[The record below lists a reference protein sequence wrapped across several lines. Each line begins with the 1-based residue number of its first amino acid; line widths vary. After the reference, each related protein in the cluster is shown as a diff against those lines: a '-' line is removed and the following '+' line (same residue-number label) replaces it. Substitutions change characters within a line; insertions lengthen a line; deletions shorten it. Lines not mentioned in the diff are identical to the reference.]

1 MPSQFLLEAV
11 ERGAY
16 GAVMP
21 AVEAGTGDMVGDGG
35 WAVGDQKFDV
45 FGTAR
50 W

>member
-11 ERGAY
+11 ERGAD